1 MTNGSFLKIKIK
13 NKLGMH
19 MMRTGIHIF
28 KIIDQKA
35 YISTIIVRVTLVV
48 IPKVSNGAGV
58 KVYFVS
64 SHLIVSSQNRF
75 FYTSVKHILS

>member
-35 YISTIIVRVTLVV
+35 YISTIIVRITLVV

-58 KVYFVS
+58 KFYFV
-64 SHLIVSSQNRF
+64 HLISLFHLKTVF